1 MTCPHCHRTLY
12 SRRLRCEHCGETL
25 PAEYLIPDPQEEARH
40 WALLNQSRMRGA
52 IDHYYASPV
61 AADGKVFL
69 VSQTG
74 VITVL
79 KAEGTPEV
87 LTTHELDDEAYAT
100 PAIADGRIYIRTRS
114 ALYCFGK

>member
-1 MTCPHCHRTLY
+1 
-12 SRRLRCEHCGETL
+12 
-25 PAEYLIPDPQEEARH
+25 
-40 WALLNQSRMRGA
+40 
-52 IDHYYASPV
+52 
-61 AADGKVFL
+61 
-69 VSQTG
+69 

-79 KAEGTPEV
+79 KAGGTPEV